1 MHYSQFDQNVH
12 ITCPTNDPSFKKEIM
27 RVTGVKEELHYWIS
41 HGKTITNKTKY
52 RIEDI
57 GGVRNLIIR
66 NFSEEDQKYCYFC
79 TIGSV
84 VSECKHITDLV
95 RKYYYSY

>member
-1 MHYSQFDQNVH
+1 M
-12 ITCPTNDPSFKKEIM
+12 K
-27 RVTGVKEELHYWIS
+27 VTGIKEKIQYTIS
-41 HGKTITNKTKY
+41 YGKGTINETKY

-57 GGVRNLIIR
+57 GGVPNLIIR

-79 TIGSV
+79 TIGKVPSG
-84 VSECKHITDLV
+84 CKYLTDLV

>member
-1 MHYSQFDQNVH
+1 
-12 ITCPTNDPSFKKEIM
+12 M
-27 RVTGVKEELHYWIS
+27 RVTGVKEKKHYTIS
-41 HGKTITNKTKY
+41 HGKATTNETKY

-57 GGVRNLIIR
+57 GGVRNLIIK

-84 VSECKHITDLV
+84 PSECKYLTDLV
-95 RKYYYSY
+95 RKYYFSY

>member
-1 MHYSQFDQNVH
+1 M
-12 ITCPTNDPSFKKEIM
+12 K
-27 RVTGVKEELHYWIS
+27 VTGVKEKIHYTLYF
-41 HGKTITNKTKY
+41 GNAKTNVTKY

-79 TIGSV
+79 TIGSD
-84 VSECKHITDLV
+84 VSECKNITDLV